1 MGSLSLQEE
10 NIIKDISNLFRLKKE
25 LNYTAIKDIRHLFR
39 EEKEAKAIKNRMLR
53 HIKNLSE
60 HEKEE
65 ENYYKPV
72 NVSNFWSNNYIEYE
86 SNGDGSKTLSVKEY
100 LNEISPYLKDIINSL
115 KKSVCHMENLKH
127 LSRIYLS
134 LPHVT

>member
-1 MGSLSLQEE
+1 MESLSLQKE

-25 LNYTAIKDIRHLFR
+25 QNFTAIKDIRHLFR
-39 EEKEAKAIKNRMLR
+39 EEKEAKAIKNRILR

-65 ENYYKPV
+65 ENYCKPV
-72 NVSNFWSNNYIEYE
+72 RVSNFWSNSYIEYK
-86 SNGDGSKTLSVKEY
+86 SNGDRSKTLSVKEY
-100 LNEISPYLKDIINSL
+100 LNKISPYLKDIINSL